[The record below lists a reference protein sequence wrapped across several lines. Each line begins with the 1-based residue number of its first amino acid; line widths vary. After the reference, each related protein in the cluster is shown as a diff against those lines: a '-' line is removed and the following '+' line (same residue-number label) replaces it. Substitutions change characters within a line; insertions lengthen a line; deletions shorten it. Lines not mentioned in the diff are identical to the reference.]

1 MAVDIIVDAKL
12 RRTGICGAAETLL
25 IDARDADRLAAPL
38 VEALKQRGCEIRG
51 DEAIQKLVPDVNPA
65 SDADWSTEYLDTII
79 SAGLVD
85 GVDGAIRHINRWSSN
100 HTDAIIAVDSEAV
113 ETVLQRNRQR
123 DTEAQCINPV
133 RRLVAEFGMGAE
145 IGIATGKMH
154 AARAGWSRAAH
165 EFQICRARAVARSA
179 AER

>member
-85 GVDGAIRHINRWSSN
+85 GVRWGDPGTSTAGLPAIPRRSSPKTPAGGGAAS
-100 HTDAIIAVDSEAV
+100 
-113 ETVLQRNRQR
+113 
-123 DTEAQCINPV
+123 
-133 RRLVAEFGMGAE
+133 
-145 IGIATGKMH
+145 
-154 AARAGWSRAAH
+154 
-165 EFQICRARAVARSA
+165 
-179 AER
+179 